1 MAINF
6 SSAAE
11 IDRRRRSIPLPTAN
25 ENDFSPPGPSGF

>member
-11 IDRRRRSIPLPTAN
+11 IERRRRIPLPTAN